1 MNEKKI
7 FAQIHTLWSDLHY
20 PEFYWVVMALLMIKF
35 CGRTSQPQASAHA
48 PQANLAF
55 LQPQTEATGGD
66 LARRGVET
74 LRVAA
79 KNYAMQTPAAD
90 DNTVQAH
97 AHNRSVPFQ
106 VL

>member
-1 MNEKKI
+1 MTEKADVI
-7 FAQIHTLWSDLHY
+7 
-20 PEFYWVVMALLMIKF
+20 VVGA
-35 CGRTSQPQASAHA
+35 GVHGASI
-48 PQANLAF
+48 AF
-55 LQPQTEATGGD
+55 H